1 MKTETKRKLKP
12 KKTLLGF
19 VRLSIVDPLHGM
31 QPLKL
36 KKHEHLFLVFN
47 GEIYNYLHLKE
58 QFGFEFETNC
68 DTEVILHLYAI
79 GEFWLFW
86 G

>member
-47 GEIYNYLHLKE
+47 GEIYNYKHLKE

-79 GEFWLFW
+79 GEF
-86 G
+86 